1 VRDQLIER
9 ERSGL
14 ILSTDRQR
22 LDVDAVLGM
31 LVPTHWGGSLTRARL
46 ERAIENSICV
56 GVYGSGR
63 QLAFARVVTDL
74 ATYAYVTDVIVAEVA
89 RGEGIGAWMVEAIVE
104 HPDLQGL
111 RRIAL
116 LTRDARELYERFGF
130 TTDPPGSA
138 YMELRT
144 RP

>member
-9 ERSGL
+9 ERNGL
-14 ILSTDRQR
+14 ILSTDRRR
-22 LDVDAVLGM
+22 LDVGAVLAL
-31 LVPTHWGGSLTRARL
+31 LVPTHWGGTLTRERL
-46 ERAIENSICV
+46 ERAIENSLCV
-56 GVYGSGR
+56 GVYDGAR
-63 QLAFARVVTDL
+63 LLAFARVVTDL
-74 ATYAYVTDVIVAEVA
+74 ATYAYLTDVIVAEAA
-89 RGEGIGAWMVEAIVE
+89 RGAGIGTWMVQAIVE

-116 LTRDARELYERFGF
+116 LTRDARKLYERFGF
-130 TTDPPGSA
+130 TTDPPTSV